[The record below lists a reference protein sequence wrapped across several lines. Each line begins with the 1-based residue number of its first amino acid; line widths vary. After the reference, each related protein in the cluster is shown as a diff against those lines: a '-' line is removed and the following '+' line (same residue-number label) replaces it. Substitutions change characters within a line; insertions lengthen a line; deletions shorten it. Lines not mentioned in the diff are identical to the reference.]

1 MAKNRTLY
9 ALFVIA
15 CLIFS
20 VAYKSRISAVL
31 LVTAIAYPLLALALT
46 ALSLL
51 PVSVSFIEKRAVYEK
66 QEQFELP
73 ISIRNNFIFPYAPIE
88 LDCLI
93 PDNDTG
99 LFLHKQIYVSVGPL
113 KRMRIFVP
121 CMHRYRGSY
130 TAQIMCISVFDPL
143 KLIRLTKRV
152 DAATELV
159 ILPRRIPL
167 QDLGMISCG
176 EAGGLPEILR
186 SGDKEDLSHVREY
199 IEGDLVQLIH
209 WKLTA
214 KLDELMIKQYDA
226 TGDRYCVLLMDF
238 GGSEHTAAAM
248 IRRSD
253 AVAETAIAV
262 AMSVA
267 RSGVRLTADTGS
279 LDGMSCDICDSAG
292 SFEYFYDMIS
302 VMPPYIETIGMPEL
316 IRKWSAG
323 ETSAMFIVTPTV
335 NEDTLAAAEAAA
347 SRNSGAVVLI
357 YVNCSGNSLRYE
369 SSDSRFIF
377 VEVLGETE
385 SALPAA
391 AEQILEEYLTESS

>member
-1 MAKNRTLY
+1 MARNRTLY
-9 ALFVIA
+9 ALFAIG

-31 LVTAIAYPLLALALT
+31 LVVAITYPLLALALT

-66 QEQFELP
+66 QEQFEIP
-73 ISIRNNFIFPYAPIE
+73 ISIKNNFIFPYAPLE
-88 LDCLI
+88 LDCII

-99 LFLHKQIYVSVGPL
+99 LFLHKQIYISVGPL

-130 TAQIMCISVFDPL
+130 SAQIMRLSVFDPL

-152 DAATELV
+152 DAAMALV
-159 ILPRRIPL
+159 ILPRRILL
-167 QDLGMISCG
+167 QDLGMVSCG
-176 EAGGLPEILR
+176 EAGGLPETLR
-186 SGDKEDLSHVREY
+186 SGDREDLSHVREY
-199 IEGDLVQLIH
+199 LEGDLVQQIH

-226 TGDRYCVLLMDF
+226 TGDRRCVLLMDF
-238 GGSEHTAAAM
+238 GGSGLTASAI

-279 LDGMSCDICDSAG
+279 LDGISCDISDSTG
-292 SFEYFYDMIS
+292 SFERFYDMIS
-302 VMPPYIETIGMPEL
+302 VLPPYMESISMPEL
-316 IRKWSAG
+316 IRKWSVG
-323 ETSAMFIVTPTV
+323 ETSAMFIVTPTA
-335 NEDTLAAAEAAA
+335 NEETLAAAEAAA
-347 SRNSGAVVLI
+347 SHSRGAVVLI
-357 YVNCSGNSLRYE
+357 YVNCSGNSLHYE

-377 VEVLGETE
+377 AEVLGETE
-385 SALPAA
+385 TALPST
-391 AEQILEEYLTESS
+391 AEQILEKFLSE